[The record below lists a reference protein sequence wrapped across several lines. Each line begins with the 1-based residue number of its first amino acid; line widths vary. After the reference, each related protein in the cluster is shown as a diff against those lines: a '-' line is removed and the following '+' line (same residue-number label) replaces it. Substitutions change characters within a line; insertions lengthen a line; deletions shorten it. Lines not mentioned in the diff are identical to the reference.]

1 MAEQRSWKRVESE
14 TIVLN
19 RQKAR
24 EFAVKHNGLPHSPT
38 ERTLEPDRVKRLQTV
53 LTEGRAISFGW
64 ATVQFAGKTYRM
76 NGQHSSRAI
85 IEFEGELPESLVF
98 HLDRFQAD
106 SKEGMADLF
115 RQFDAR
121 WSSRSKA
128 DVSGAYQGLTQ
139 DLAACDRAKAKL
151 AVEGVAWYRR
161 TIDKVPAPGGD
172 DLYILFF
179 EEALH
184 PFIKWADEVLSVKTP
199 EMKRPA
205 VLAAM
210 YATFVKSES
219 GAREFWRAV
228 AINNVTDD
236 SAPSAVLSAELVK
249 AKEEKKPFAP
259 GECYFKCIKAWNAS
273 RGGEK
278 IRSLNVNTKKGLP
291 DIAA

>member
-1 MAEQRSWKRVESE
+1 MAESRGWKRVESE
-14 TIVLN
+14 TVILN
-19 RQKAR
+19 RDKAK
-24 EFAVKHNGLPHSPT
+24 EFAAKHNSLPHSPT

-53 LTEGRAISFGW
+53 MTEGRSIPFNW
-64 ATVQFAGKTYRM
+64 ATVKFSGKQYRM

-85 IEFEGELPESLVF
+85 MEFEGDLPDSLTF
-98 HLDRFQAD
+98 HVDKFDAG

-128 DVSGAYQGLTQ
+128 DVSGAFQGLN
-139 DLAACDRAKAKL
+139 DGVAGCARDRAKL

-161 TIDKVPAPGGD
+161 NMEKIPVAGGD
-172 DLYILFF
+172 DVYSLFF
-179 EEALH
+179 EEALY
-184 PFIKWADEVLSVKTP
+184 PFVTWVDQVLSIKTP
-199 EMKRPA
+199 EMKRAP

-219 GAREFWRAV
+219 GAREFWQQV
-228 AINNVTDD
+228 AINNQTDD
-236 SAPSAVLSAELVK
+236 ASPSAVLSAELVK
-249 AKEEKKPFAP
+249 AKEEKKPMAP
-259 GECYFKCIKAWNAS
+259 GEFYGKCIKAWNAW

-278 IRSLNVNTKKGLP
+278 IRSLNINTKKGLP